1 MSLELLET
9 PVDGVDPL
17 DLIEQVAVSLDLDC
31 ERVDD
36 TELHVVTKGA
46 WRDTGIWFTWRPELS
61 TLQLGAPLDLKVPEA
76 RMADAFR
83 LVGHVNERLWIGH
96 YDLWSEDQSVV
107 YRNAAVLPEN
117 GYLDPQQAEIL
128 IKATAEAVERFFP
141 AFNFLIWGEKSPED
155 ALQSAMFETQG
166 SA

>member
-1 MSLELLET
+1 MSLELLEA

-17 DLIEQVAVSLDLDC
+17 DLIEHVAVSLDLDC

-36 TELHVVTKGA
+36 TELHLVTKGA

-61 TLQLGAPLDLKVPEA
+61 TLQLGAPLDLKVPEG

-83 LVGHVNERLWIGH
+83 LVGQVNERLWVGH
-96 YDLWSEDQSVV
+96 YDLWSEDQSLV
-107 YRNAAVLPEN
+107 YRNAAILPEN

-128 IKATAEAVERFFP
+128 IKATSEAVERFFP

-155 ALQSAMFETQG
+155 ALQSAMFETRG